1 MNKLEIRLLVTF
13 LVTTQLQINSE
24 FVTDVT
30 GWGGC
35 YKKYILLHI
44 SFCLNFGICNKC
56 ILLIIRGL
64 CFLKMSFVTL
74 LQKFSVSNYFEV

>member
-30 GWGGC
+30 G
-35 YKKYILLHI
+35 
-44 SFCLNFGICNKC
+44 
-56 ILLIIRGL
+56 
-64 CFLKMSFVTL
+64 
-74 LQKFSVSNYFEV
+74 

>member
-1 MNKLEIRLLVTF
+1 MNKLERRLLVTF

-35 YKKYILLHI
+35 YKKYILLHF
-44 SFCLNFGICNKC
+44 SFCLDFGICNNNNY
-56 ILLIIRGL
+56 LIMWYL
-64 CFLKMSFVTL
+64 
-74 LQKFSVSNYFEV
+74 